1 MPDIIFKHDGT
12 LDKYTGDGLMAV
24 FGAPMGK
31 EDDTERAIQAAKD
44 MIKELKALMKETEDE
59 RRFTIRIGINTGR
72 VVAGN
77 IGSPKRLDYAVMG
90 DAVNI
95 ASRLGSLAQPN
106 QVLIGEETYRLA
118 KDKFD
123 IRAVERKKVK
133 GKRAEIMAYEV
144 L

>member
-1 MPDIIFKHDGT
+1 
-12 LDKYTGDGLMAV
+12 
-24 FGAPMGK
+24 
-31 EDDTERAIQAAKD
+31 
-44 MIKELKALMKETEDE
+44 MIKDLKALMKETKDE

-77 IGSPKRLDYAVMG
+77 IGSPKCLDYTVIG

-95 ASRLGSLAQPN
+95 ASRLESIAQPN
-106 QVLIGEETYRLA
+106 QVLIGEETYRLV

-123 IRAVERKKVK
+123 IRAVGRKKVK